1 MAHPAYLVHTPTCEV
16 YPYYWALEERG
27 DMAPW
32 WWLHGASLVVRRDGR
47 EFRCHALHFALL
59 PPFIVEL
66 DPRDEEMENFVSGL
80 LTFLDAVGDFPGP
93 KAVETLAAAGI
104 TIE

>member
-1 MAHPAYLVHTPTCEV
+1 MKQPAYLIHLPSCEV
-16 YPYYWALEERG
+16 YPYNKYLAERG
-27 DMAPW
+27 DTAPC
-32 WWLHGASLVVRRDGR
+32 SLVLRRDGR
-47 EFRCHALHFALL
+47 EFQCHAPHFALR

-93 KAVETLAAAGI
+93 KAVEALVAAGI